1 MSNQNT
7 NLKYSAI
14 QRHVCSALIALIA
27 LQPLQVTLAG
37 PGPTPAPPAASG
49 LLELF
54 DQPHLA
60 GESIPPYVMIT
71 ASKDQQLFKKAYD
84 DYSDLDGDGALDTTY
99 KHSIDY
105 YGYFDA
111 YKCYNYS
118 DSNRRFE
125 PVSVNTSK
133 YCVGNWSGNFLNW
146 SSMTRIDA
154 LRKVLFGGLRSPTRS
169 GTGGDADGL
178 SDGDTVDSTV
188 LERTYLPHEA
198 HAFTKYY
205 DGSDLSQ
212 LTPFT
217 GFNQTVK
224 GISISSSDG
233 STDTAVN
240 TNQHRVRVGTAVAFE
255 VGDVA
260 ELRIDATSFIR
271 GRVDQVG
278 DSNAN
283 RWIELRSISAIN
295 IDGTASSGGEWNV
308 QNISRRGITICNTTN
323 GDTSGIQALSNTN
336 TNLPRMKIARGNY
349 SLWNASERWQCT
361 WNQERG
367 AANGNNFAASGI
379 PAYPNNPSRD
389 AWGLDETGKGAV
401 SGQGSYFVRSQ
412 VCVDGLLGKERCKQ
426 YPNGKFKPVGLLQ
439 VFGETDRIRF
449 GLLTGSYRNNLSGGV
464 LRKNVGRIDNEINL
478 FNGTFYDL
486 PTAGVGNSPSPGDPS
501 YDLSGGSII
510 KTLSLIKMTGYEYGN
525 GTYFAGPSGD
535 NCSYQREL
543 NQNGACMSWGN
554 PISEMYYEVLRYFGG
569 QTTATAAYN
578 SNTAEPIDGVVKATW
593 PTSAGA
599 VLSKRNYCAPL
610 NALVI
615 NAATNTNEK
624 NTSEEGS
631 TAQDLSFMTGSPG
644 TGVALTNKLGT
655 QLGLSGNYY
664 MGSRS
669 GDAATSAGF
678 NSCTGKT
685 LTGLGNVYGLCP
697 EGPTYGGSYHISGLA
712 LHAHTN
718 QIRAT
723 VPNESGAAWSPGAS
737 AAKLKR
743 PPLKMDTYAVSLSS
757 GVPRIPIK
765 FAADTEPR
773 AILQPSYRLVTSTIM
788 GGALVDSRI
797 LFQKEEANRS
807 TGRMFVS
814 FEDSE
819 GGGDYDMDVWGIITY
834 DLVRSFTGAVSLT
847 VTTDAV
853 YQATGNPQGFGYI
866 IAGTDRD
873 GQHFHSGIHGFTY
886 TDATPGMAV
895 TGDAGR
901 INSTGGCSGCEV
913 GDGPSTAS
921 YNLSTV
927 PLAKT
932 LEEPLYYTAI
942 AGGFE
947 DSNKNGK
954 PDMVPASGTQPAR
967 PEWDRRNN
975 STGADTPDG
984 IPDNY
989 FKVSNPLGLEVGL
1002 ERTFQLISEQTSLS
1016 AVSSS
1021 STRVKAGNRIYEAKF
1036 NSGDWSGE
1044 LESRVT
1050 NANGQLGAVEWTAS
1064 SGLATNSLNPDSR
1077 KIFTVAQDTK
1087 VGIPFRWSSVTPVQ
1101 KAILDRLP
1109 SGVVDSRGEE
1119 RLEYLRGSGAKEG
1132 LASGDF
1138 RARLQ
1143 TKLGDIVDSNPLFV
1157 GRPSAGFADVSYG
1170 VFARTARTPMIYVGA
1185 NDGMLHGFDATN
1197 GTEKMAFIPSQMFRN
1212 LSELTSQDYKHKFFV
1227 NGQLAQQDVKIGAD
1241 WKTYLVG
1248 GLGKGGQGV
1257 FALDVTNPSTFSE
1270 GSAANIVK
1278 WEFTDQD
1285 DAELGYVYAEPVIR
1299 KMPNGKWAALISSG
1313 YNATEPDGNASTT
1326 GKAHL
1331 FVLFLE
1337 GPTGSNKTWVEG
1349 TDYVK
1354 IPMGAVDLAMPNGL
1368 GGIGTWDTEGDGV
1381 VDYAYAGDLKGNMWR
1396 VKFAGTTPTGWTTS
1410 SNVLQFFIAQAGGLA
1425 QPITAAP
1432 LITQGP
1438 GYTGALV
1445 VFGTGKLLEKK
1456 DINVTTTTNPYVP
1469 NSFYGVLDRFSASQ
1483 TTVPIGKLVKQ
1494 QILDSETASGTVF
1507 SLLTSFIPNYTSSDR
1522 ANPRFGSQP
1531 LATGPTSLSQPE
1543 MGWRLNLPNSSNTGE
1558 RSFYSPV
1565 QSGSL
1570 VVFSNAIP
1578 SAIPCDGGGSEA
1590 RYALDIFT
1598 GGRARNGGFDRNSD
1612 DAINAADMSS
1622 FSYSGSGGSP
1632 PSKFYS
1638 SRRENP
1644 GGYGQVTILAQG
1656 TTNGGGA
1663 GETTLSNASC
1673 NRALAY
1679 SSVGDQPDRLPGGCA
1694 SRIQW
1699 REALLN

>member
-1 MSNQNT
+1 MSTQT
-7 NLKYSAI
+7 TPQKYSAI

-27 LQPLQVTLAG
+27 LQPLQVTLAA
-37 PGPTPAPPAASG
+37 PTAGPTPAPGAG

-84 DYSDLDGDGALDTTY
+84 DYSDLDADGQLDTTY
-99 KHSIDY
+99 KHTIDY

-111 YKCYNYS
+111 YKCYTYS
-118 DSNRRFE
+118 DANRRFE
-125 PVSVNTSK
+125 PVSISASK

-146 SSMTRIDA
+146 SSMTRVDA
-154 LRKVLFGGLRSPTRS
+154 LRKVLFGGMRSPTRT

-178 SDGDTVDSTV
+178 NDGDTIDSTV
-188 LERTYLPHEA
+188 LERSFLPHDA
-198 HAFTKYY
+198 HSFTKYY
-205 DGSDLSQ
+205 DGADLNQ
-212 LTPFT
+212 LTPFS
-217 GFNQTVK
+217 NNDLSVK

-233 STDTAVN
+233 TTDTGIN
-240 TNQHRVRVGTAVAFE
+240 TNQHRVRVGTTIPFE
-255 VGDVA
+255 VGDIA
-260 ELRIDATSFIR
+260 ELRVSATSFIR
-271 GRVDQVG
+271 GRVDQTG
-278 DSNAN
+278 DSNSN
-283 RWIELRSISAIN
+283 RWIELRSISTIN
-295 IDGTASSGGEWNV
+295 IDGSASSGGEWNV
-308 QNISRRGITICNTTN
+308 QNISRRGLTICNTTN
-323 GDTSGIQALSNTN
+323 GETSGIQALSNTN
-336 TNLPRMKIARGNY
+336 TNLPRMKVARGNF

-361 WNQERG
+361 WSQERN

-379 PAYPNNPSRD
+379 PAYPNSPSRD
-389 AWGLDETGKGAV
+389 TWGLDAPGKGTTTGV
-401 SGQGSYFVRSQ
+401 GSYFVRSQ

-449 GLLTGSYRNNLSGGV
+449 GLLTGSYRKNLSGGV
-464 LRKNVGRIDNEINL
+464 LRKNVGRLDNEVNL

-486 PTAGVGNSPSPGDPS
+486 PSAGVDSSTSPGDPS
-501 YDLSGGSII
+501 YQFSGGSII
-510 KTLSLIKMTGYEYGN
+510 KTLSLIKMTGYEYSN
-525 GTYFAGPSGD
+525 GTFFQGVSGD

-569 QTTATAAYN
+569 QTTATAEYN
-578 SNTAEPIDGVVKATW
+578 SSTAEPIDGIVKAQW

-624 NTSEEGS
+624 NTAEES
-631 TAQDLSFMTGSPG
+631 SVAQDISFMTGSPG
-644 TGVALTNKLGT
+644 NVVSLTNKLGS
-655 QLGLSGNYY
+655 QIGLSGNYY
-664 MGSRS
+664 MGSRA

-678 NSCTGKT
+678 NSCSGKAF
-685 LTGLGNVYGLCP
+685 TGLGNVYGVCP
-697 EGPTYGGSYHISGLA
+697 EGPTYGGSYHMSGLA

-723 VPNESGAAWSPGAS
+723 VPDASGTAWSPGAS

-773 AILQPSYRLVTSTIM
+773 ATLQPSYRLVGSTIM
-788 GGALVDSRI
+788 GGALVDSRV
-797 LFQKEEANRS
+797 LFQKEEADRS

-834 DLVRSFTGAVSLT
+834 DMVRSVGGVISLT

-853 YQATGNPQGFGYI
+853 YQATGGPQGFGYI

-886 TDATPGMAV
+886 TDATAGMAV
-895 TGDAGR
+895 TGDATR
-901 INSTGGCSGCEV
+901 INSTGGCNGCQV
-913 GDGPSTAS
+913 NDGPSTAT
-921 YNLSTV
+921 YALSTT
-927 PLAKT
+927 PIAKS
-932 LEEPLYYTAI
+932 LEEPLYYA
-942 AGGFE
+942 ALGGGFE

-954 PDMVPASGTQPAR
+954 PDMVPANGAQAAR

-1021 STRVKAGNRIYEAKF
+1021 STRVKAGNRIYEAKY

-1044 LESRVT
+1044 LESRIS

-1064 SGLATNSLNPDSR
+1064 SGLATNGLVPDAR
-1077 KIFTVAQDTK
+1077 KIITVTNNSR
-1087 VGIPFRWSSVTPVQ
+1087 VGVPFRWTSITADQ
-1101 KAILDRLP
+1101 KAILDKMS
-1109 SGVVDSRGEE
+1109 SGIVDSRGED
-1119 RLEYLRGSGAKEG
+1119 RLAYLRGVGTKEG

-1143 TKLGDIVDSNPLFV
+1143 TKLGDIVDSNPLYI
-1157 GRPSAGFADVSYG
+1157 GRPSAGFADVSY
-1170 VFARTARTPMIYVGA
+1170 VAFSRTARTPMIYVGA
-1185 NDGMLHGFDATN
+1185 NDGMLHGFDATD
-1197 GTEKMAFIPSQMFRN
+1197 GKEKLAFIPSQMFRN

-1227 NGQLAQQDVKIGAD
+1227 NGQLAQQDVKVGAD

-1248 GLGKGGQGV
+1248 ALGKGGQGV
-1257 FALDVTNPSTFSE
+1257 FALDVTNPAGFSE
-1270 GSAANIVK
+1270 ASAANIVK

-1285 DAELGYVYAEPVIR
+1285 DPELGYVFAEPVIR
-1299 KMPNGKWAALISSG
+1299 KMPNGKWAALVSAG
-1313 YNATEPDGNASTT
+1313 YNATEPDGNASTS

-1331 FVLFLE
+1331 FVLFLD
-1337 GPTGSNKTWVEG
+1337 GPTGANKTWVEG
-1349 TDYVK
+1349 SDYVK
-1354 IPMGAVDLAMPNGL
+1354 IPVGAADMTSPNGL
-1368 GGIGTWDTEGDGV
+1368 GGIGTWDTESDGI
-1381 VDYAYAGDLKGNMWR
+1381 VDYAYAGDLKGSMWR
-1396 VKFAGTTPTGWTTS
+1396 VKFNGTSPTGWTDIA
-1410 SNVLQFFIAQAGGLA
+1410 NVYKLFGAQAGGIA

-1438 GYTGALV
+1438 GYIGAMV

-1456 DINVTTTTNPYVP
+1456 DINVTSATNPYVS
-1469 NSFYGVLDRFSASQ
+1469 NSMYGILDRFATSPATVSAA
-1483 TTVPIGKLVKQ
+1483 KLVKQ
-1494 QILDSETASGTVF
+1494 RIIDAETTSGTIF
-1507 SLLTSFIPNYTSSDR
+1507 SLLTAYIPNYTSSDR
-1522 ANPRFGSQP
+1522 TNSLFGLTP
-1531 LATGPTSLSQPE
+1531 TATGPSTTSQPE
-1543 MGWRLNLPNSSNTGE
+1543 LGWRLDLPNSSNTGE

-1570 VVFSNAIP
+1570 AVFSNAIP

-1590 RYALDIFT
+1590 TYALDIYT
-1598 GGRARNGGFDRNSD
+1598 GGRARSGGFDRNND
-1612 DAINAADMSS
+1612 DAINTADTST
-1622 FSYSGSGGSP
+1622 FSYTGSA
-1632 PSKFYS
+1632 KYYS
-1638 SRRENP
+1638 SRRESA
-1644 GGYGQVTILAQG
+1644 GGYGQKTILASG
-1656 TTNGGGA
+1656 TTLGGEPGQPPLP
-1663 GETTLSNASC
+1663 GSTTAC

-1679 SSVGDQPDRLPGGCA
+1679 SSLGDQPDRLPGGCA

>member
-1 MSNQNT
+1 MSNQKT
-7 NLKYSAI
+7 NLKYSAT
-14 QRHVCSALIALIA
+14 QRHVCSALIALIS
-27 LQPLQVTLAG
+27 LQPLLMSSAQAN
-37 PGPTPAPPAASG
+37 PSPPASSG

-84 DYSDLDGDGALDTTY
+84 DYSDLDGDGSLETTY

-118 DSNRRFE
+118 DANRRFE
-125 PVSVNTSK
+125 PASINTTK
-133 YCVGNWSGNFLNW
+133 YCSGNWSGNFLNW
-146 SSMTRIDA
+146 SSMTRVDA
-154 LRKVLFGGLRSPTRS
+154 LRKVLFGGMRSPTRS
-169 GTGGDADGL
+169 GTGGDAEGL
-178 SDGDTVDSTV
+178 SDGDSVDSTV
-188 LERTYLPHEA
+188 LERSFLPHTS
-198 HAFTKYY
+198 HSFTKYY
-205 DGSDLSQ
+205 DGSDLDQ
-212 LTPFT
+212 LTPFAS
-217 GFNQTVK
+217 NDQSVK

-233 STDTAVN
+233 TTDTGIN
-240 TNQHRVRVGTAVAFE
+240 TNQHRIRVGTTVPFS
-255 VGDVA
+255 VGDIV
-260 ELRIDATSFIR
+260 ELRVNATSFIR
-271 GRVDQVG
+271 GRVDQTG

-283 RWIELRSISAIN
+283 RWIELRSITDIN
-295 IDGTASSGGEWNV
+295 IDGNTSSGGEWQV
-308 QNISRRGITICNTTN
+308 SNISRRGLTVCNTTN
-323 GDTSGIQALSNTN
+323 GETTGIQALSNTN
-336 TNLPRMKIARGNY
+336 TNLPRMKIARGNH

-361 WNQERG
+361 WSQERSTS
-367 AANGNNFAASGI
+367 NGNNFAASGI
-379 PAYPNNPSRD
+379 PAYSNSPSRD
-389 AWGLDETGKGAV
+389 DWGLDETGKGTVA
-401 SGQGSYFVRSQ
+401 GRGSYFVRSQ

-501 YDLSGGSII
+501 YNLTGGSII
-510 KTLSLIKMTGYEYGN
+510 KTLSLIKMTGYEYN
-525 GTYFAGPSGD
+525 SGTFFAGPSGD

-543 NQNGACMSWGN
+543 NANGACMSWGN

-569 QTTATAAYN
+569 QTAATASYN
-578 SNTAEPIDGVVKATW
+578 SSTAEPIDGIVKATW
-593 PTSAGA
+593 PTSNGA

-624 NTSEEGS
+624 NTGEEGS
-631 TAQDLSFMTGSPG
+631 TAQDLSFMTGNPG
-644 TGVALTNKLGT
+644 SGVTLTNKLGT

-723 VPNESGAAWSPGAS
+723 VPSESGAAWSPGAA

-773 AILQPSYRLVTSTIM
+773 ATLQPSYRLVGSTIM
-788 GGALVDSRI
+788 GGALVDTRI

-819 GGGDYDMDVWGIITY
+819 GGGDYDMDVWGIVTY
-834 DLVRSFTGAVSLT
+834 DMVRSFTGAISLT

-853 YQATGNPQGFGYI
+853 YQATGSPQGFGYI

-873 GQHFHSGIHGFTY
+873 GQHFHSGIHNFTY
-886 TDATPGMAV
+886 ADATPGMIV
-895 TGDAGR
+895 TGDATR
-901 INSTGGCSGCEV
+901 INSTGGCNGCQV

-921 YNLSTV
+921 YTLSTV
-927 PLAKT
+927 PLAKS

-942 AGGFE
+942 GGGFE

-954 PDMVPASGTQPAR
+954 PDLVPASGAQPAR

-984 IPDNY
+984 VPDNY
-989 FKVSNPLGLEVGL
+989 FKVSNPLGLETGL
-1002 ERTFQLISEQTSLS
+1002 ERTFQLISEQSSLS

-1021 STRVKAGNRIYEAKF
+1021 SSRVKAGNRIYEAKF

-1050 NANGQLGAVEWTAS
+1050 SANGQLGAVEWTAS
-1064 SGLATNSLNPDSR
+1064 SGLATGSLVPDDR
-1077 KIFTVAQDTK
+1077 KIITVAQDTK
-1087 VGIPFRWSSVTPVQ
+1087 VGIPFRWSSITPVQ

-1109 SGVVDSRGEE
+1109 SGAVDSRGEE

-1132 LASGDF
+1132 LAAGDF

-1143 TKLGDIVDSNPLFV
+1143 TKLGDIVDSNPLFI

-1170 VFARTARTPMIYVGA
+1170 AFAATARTPMIYVGA
-1185 NDGMLHGFDATN
+1185 NDGMLHAFDATN
-1197 GTEKMAFIPSQMFRN
+1197 GTEKFAFVPSQMFRN
-1212 LSELTSQDYKHKFFV
+1212 LSELTTQDYKHKFFV
-1227 NGQLAQQDVKIGAD
+1227 NGQLAQQDVKIGGT

-1270 GSAANIVK
+1270 SSAANIVK

-1285 DAELGYVYAEPVIR
+1285 DAELGYVYSEPVIR
-1299 KMPNGKWAALISSG
+1299 KMPNGKYAALISAG
-1313 YNATEPDGNASTT
+1313 YNATEPDGKTSTT

-1331 FVLFLE
+1331 FVLFLD
-1337 GPTGSNKTWVEG
+1337 GPTGGNKTWVEG

-1354 IPMGAVDLAMPNGL
+1354 IPMGDADMVKPNGL
-1368 GGIGTWDTEGDGV
+1368 GGVGTWDIEGDGV
-1381 VDYAYAGDLKGNMWR
+1381 VDYAYAGDLKGNLWR
-1396 VKFAGTTPTGWTTS
+1396 VNFSGTTATGWASGT
-1410 SNVLQFFIAQAGGLA
+1410 NVFKFFIAQASGLA

-1432 LITQGP
+1432 LVTQGP

-1445 VFGTGKLLEKK
+1445 VFGTGKLLEKS

-1469 NSFYGVLDRFSASQ
+1469 NSLYGVLDRFAATA

-1494 QILDSETASGTVF
+1494 QILDNETTSQTTF
-1507 SLLTSFIPNYTSSDR
+1507 SLLTAYIPNYTSSDR

-1531 LATGPTSLSQPE
+1531 LATGPTSLSPPE
-1543 MGWRLNLPNSSNTGE
+1543 MGWRLNLPNSANTGE

-1598 GGRARNGGFDRNSD
+1598 GGRARNGGFDRNTD
-1612 DAINAADMSS
+1612 DSINAADMSS
-1622 FSYSGSGGSP
+1622 FSYTGSP
-1632 PSKFYS
+1632 GNPASKYYA
-1638 SRRENP
+1638 SRRETP

-1656 TTNGGGA
+1656 SK
-1663 GETTLSNASC
+1663 EFSLSAC

-1679 SSVGDQPDRLPGGCA
+1679 SSFGDQPDRLPGGCA

-1699 REALLN
+1699 RETLMN